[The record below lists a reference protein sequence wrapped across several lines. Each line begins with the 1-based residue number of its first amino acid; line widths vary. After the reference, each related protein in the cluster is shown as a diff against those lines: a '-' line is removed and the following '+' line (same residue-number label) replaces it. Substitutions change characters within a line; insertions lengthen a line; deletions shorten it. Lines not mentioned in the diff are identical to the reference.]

1 MKRTLEFINSLENE
15 YKVELVSVNR
25 EIQRTELQ
33 IGKITEQIEVVRN
46 SIDHSYEVFSSSQT
60 ANENIKT
67 EITSLEELL
76 DIYKQTLENLNIRR
90 ENIKAKLQEITD
102 ILQEQKS
109 EMLDNESPEIDIEMI
124 LAKLDF
130 ISKLIK
136 IDAHR
141 AIAEIN
147 YLKKNIDSRED

>member
-60 ANENIKT
+60 ANEYIKT

>member
-109 EMLDNESPEIDIEMI
+109 EMLDNEFPEIDIEMI

>member
-33 IGKITEQIEVVRN
+33 IVKITEQIEVVRN
-46 SIDHSYEVFSSSQT
+46 FIDHSYEVFSSSQT
-60 ANENIKT
+60 ANEYIKT

>member
-33 IGKITEQIEVVRN
+33 IGKITEQIEVVKN

-67 EITSLEELL
+67 DEIL
-76 DIYKQTLENLNIRR
+76 DEV
-90 ENIKAKLQEITD
+90 
-102 ILQEQKS
+102 KS
-109 EMLDNESPEIDIEMI
+109 ELYMIMRFLLIQILKIE
-124 LAKLDF
+124 
-130 ISKLIK
+130 
-136 IDAHR
+136 
-141 AIAEIN
+141 
-147 YLKKNIDSRED
+147 

>member
-33 IGKITEQIEVVRN
+33 IGKITEQIEVVKN

>member
-33 IGKITEQIEVVRN
+33 IGKITEQIEDVRN

-109 EMLDNESPEIDIEMI
+109 EMLDNESPETDIEMI